1 MLLFSCFLP
10 LANDERKREATRKID
25 NKHLLIFIRPAKS
38 DTSPQHMLLLLLLLL
53 LLMLMLLL
61 LLMLMLLMAKAV
73 KLLWSGRACPFLLL
87 RLVSAAI
94 Q

>member
-53 LLMLMLLL
+53 
-61 LLMLMLLMAKAV
+61 MLMLLMAKAV